1 MINVVCSVGLWQKY
15 RSAAQL
21 SQALFIRGIVQNAEG
36 VVTLVADK
44 LETLDLRVLLRSR
57 DFR

>member
-1 MINVVCSVGLWQKY
+1 MHDRGQ
-15 RSAAQL
+15 AQL
-21 SQALFIRGIVQNAEG
+21 PQALFIRGIVQNAEG